1 MDYCETGSRDSTVK
15 KRILRERSWCKE
27 GIRYWQRKD
36 YEIIDEMK
44 TKYSV
49 KLLCELLDVSRSGY
63 YKWLKRKDTP
73 NRYEQD
79 RAILT
84 ELLQDAHEKHPSYGY
99 HRLAQAVRNET
110 GWLFSHNLAHKCCK
124 HAGIYSLARKHRKYR
139 KPGEESIKFP
149 NLVRGRWNVCR
160 PLELV
165 TSDMTMFKNNGKWYE
180 WTLLVDVFNNEIL
193 AHSVT
198 DKPGYNKPYYDCLDE
213 LKRLAGTKK
222 EQNSPITFHTDQG
235 AVYSSKAYCLAHAEY
250 NIIRSMSRGG
260 TPTDN
265 PVIEALNGWIKEE
278 LYRGFDLANA
288 PDVPALLDKYVTYYN
303 EVRAAYSLDY
313 KSPVQYRIEQGF

>member
-1 MDYCETGSRDSTVK
+1 
-15 KRILRERSWCKE
+15 
-27 GIRYWQRKD
+27 
-36 YEIIDEMK
+36 
-44 TKYSV
+44 
-49 KLLCELLDVSRSGY
+49 
-63 YKWLKRKDTP
+63 
-73 NRYEQD
+73 
-79 RAILT
+79 
-84 ELLQDAHEKHPSYGY
+84 
-99 HRLAQAVRNET
+99 
-110 GWLFSHNLAHKCCK
+110 LAHKCCK

-149 NLVRGRWNVCR
+149 NIVKGRWNVRR

-165 TSDMTMFKNNGKWYE
+165 TSDMTMFKSRGKWYE

-198 DKPGYNKPYYDCLDE
+198 DRPGYNKPYYDCLDE

-222 EQNSPITFHTDQG
+222 EQTSPITFHTDQG
-235 AVYSSKAYCLAHAEY
+235 AVYSSKAYCLAHEEY
-250 NIIRSMSRGG
+250 NIVRSMSRGG

-278 LYRGFDLANA
+278 LYQDFDLANA
-288 PDVPALLDKYVTYYN
+288 ADVPDLLDKYVTYYN
-303 EVRAAYSLDY
+303 EERSAYSLNY